1 MFVVAWSFGHS
12 GAVDGNLE
20 LAENIMSDI
29 QHIGNGENGGNRWSR
44 RIDRAA
50 RGLAI
55 AFAALVAGSR
65 SIPLGDNGSLIK
77 DLAARAGHRR

>member
-1 MFVVAWSFGHS
+1 MLWAQWPWTEILGLS
-12 GAVDGNLE
+12 
-20 LAENIMSDI
+20 ENIMSDI
-29 QHIGNGENGGNRWSR
+29 QQIGNGGNGWSR
-44 RIDRAA
+44 RLDRAV

-77 DLAARAGHRR
+77 DLAARAGPRR